1 MEIVCS
7 SRRELMVPK
16 GHLLTLF
23 NVPVLKLVLSN
34 ECVKFEVKIV
44 YLLE

>member
-1 MEIVCS
+1 
-7 SRRELMVPK
+7 MVPK
-16 GHLLTLF
+16 GHILTLF
-23 NVPVLKLVLSN
+23 NVPALKLVLSN